1 MTTEGRRA
9 DDWQRWQATRHV
21 RAMCFG
27 WSAILWMMAPF
38 ASVPV
43 LADSSRCN
51 CSQVVGT
58 CRATIQFRSNRILI
72 ESSRLECSK
81 VTWYTNGQPRTSI
94 VLDGEENIEWLGSTP
109 PSIEIQSCEVC
120 VDRSNPYDRDT
131 AFSGSATQATLVAIP
146 PPAYPAEYRR
156 IGLEGRVVVAF
167 QVDVMGRARNEESS
181 IRQVATPMASGWHR
195 SRRHCRPPISSRHVA
210 MAKPSIARSRW
221 RSVSSLKTLRLHRLP
236 SSGPTTLSCDAAAT
250 PWWSPAAR
258 VTARTLADLLLH
270 RIQSP
275 LDICPSRQHRVP
287 AI

>member
-9 DDWQRWQATRHV
+9 DDRQGWKAIRHL
-21 RAMCFG
+21 RARCFG
-27 WSAILWMMAPF
+27 WAAIVWMMAPF
-38 ASVPV
+38 ASESV

-51 CSQVVGT
+51 CSQIVGT
-58 CRATIQFRSNRILI
+58 CRATIQFRTNRILI

-146 PPAYPAEYRR
+146 PPEYPAEYRR

-167 QVDVMGRARNEESS
+167 QVDVMGRARNVRVVDSPNGDPNGFWL
-181 IRQVATPMASGWHR
+181 A
-195 SRRHCRPPISSRHVA
+195 
-210 MAKPSIARSRW
+210 
-221 RSVSSLKTLRLHRLP
+221 SVSSALQ
-236 SSGPTTLSCDAAAT
+236 AANF
-250 PWWSPAAR
+250 
-258 VTARTLADLLLH
+258 
-270 RIQSP
+270 
-275 LDICPSRQHRVP
+275 VP
-287 AI
+287 ARRNGKAVDSEKQMAFRFKLEDAPPPSPPQ